1 MIYGLWQSA
10 AGLQAQE
17 YRQAIIANNLAN
29 AETPGFKADRVAFQ
43 ERLNAATAGG
53 DLRTSH
59 PVLDA
64 MTGGLFETPVY
75 TDFAQGSLIPSNSDL
90 DVALD
95 GEGFLVVQ
103 TPDGARYTRDGRMMM
118 DAGGML
124 VHAVTGGAMLDG
136 EGQPIFLDPSI
147 TESIKIDQSGRI
159 SQGRISAG
167 TLGMVGFSDIQK
179 LEKVGKDLYAAEGV
193 KPVKAN
199 PTVKQNAY
207 EASGVEPISA
217 LVEMIAAA
225 RAYESNARMISL
237 QDESLG
243 RMVSELGRI
252 G

>member
-43 ERLNAATAGG
+43 ERLNAAVTGG
-53 DLRTSH
+53 DLRVSH

-64 MTGGLFETPVY
+64 MTGGLYETPVY
-75 TDFAQGSLIPSNSDL
+75 TDFAQGSLVPSNNDL
-90 DVALD
+90 DVGLD

-118 DAGGML
+118 NAGGML
-124 VHAVTGGAMLDG
+124 VHAVSGAAVLDG

-147 TESIKIDQSGRI
+147 KGRINIDESGRI
-159 SQGRISAG
+159 SQGRIPAG
-167 TLGMVGFSDIQK
+167 RLGMVDFPDTRK
-179 LEKVGKDLYAAEGV
+179 LEKVGQDLFAADGIR
-193 KPVKAN
+193 PVEAR
-199 PTVKQNAY
+199 PAVKQNAY
-207 EASGVEPISA
+207 EASGVEPITA
-217 LVEMIAAA
+217 LVEMIAAG